1 MATDE
6 SNRVARHRKYNCDRI
21 TTLIDKGGKHLL
33 RAQAIREGVTVAEM
47 IRRSILAR
55 TGLRML
61 PYPEDLEKLAEVRTA
76 EEAKDAI
83 IHLQNKEEKDEIIHH
98 VLQAISPEPDDA
110 KYTFSENTVQACRR
124 TLLLAAGVSLDD
136 VVEILKKPAEP
147 VILDGLDIGN
157 LRRMLANMKKAED
170 TRSCTS
176 DP

>member
-1 MATDE
+1 MSE
-6 SNRVARHRKYNCDRI
+6 SERVQQSRKQNFDRI
-21 TTLIDKGGKHLL
+21 STLIDKDGKYLL
-33 RAQAIREGVTVAEM
+33 HAQAIREGVSVAEM

-55 TGLRML
+55 AGLRML
-61 PYPEDLEKLAEVRTA
+61 PYPADLKNLAEVRTA
-76 EEAKDAI
+76 EEAEDAI

-110 KYTFSENTVQACRR
+110 KYTVSENMVQACRR

>member
-1 MATDE
+1 MSE
-6 SNRVARHRKYNCDRI
+6 SERVQQSRKQNFDRI
-21 TTLIDKGGKHLL
+21 STLIDKDGKYLL
-33 RAQAIREGVTVAEM
+33 HAQAIREGVSVAEM

-55 TGLRML
+55 AGLRML
-61 PYPEDLEKLAEVRTA
+61 PYPEDLDKLAEVRTA
-76 EEAKDAI
+76 EEAEDAI

-98 VLQAISPEPDDA
+98 VLQAISPEPDNA
-110 KYTFSENTVQACRR
+110 KYTVSENMVQACRR

-170 TRSCTS
+170 TKSCAS

>member
-1 MATDE
+1 MSE
-6 SNRVARHRKYNCDRI
+6 SERVQQSRKQNFDRI
-21 TTLIDKGGKHLL
+21 STLIDKDGKYLL
-33 RAQAIREGVTVAEM
+33 HAQAIREGVSVAEM

-55 TGLRML
+55 AGLRML
-61 PYPEDLEKLAEVRTA
+61 PYPADLKNLAEVRTA
-76 EEAKDAI
+76 EEAEDAI